1 MRASIAGADGRA
13 QLNTKNPENDGRTLN
28 AGSVYLEW
36 FPSEFTKLLGGYEA
50 VSNSGTDV
58 VHRLLVQAVFSLGPH
73 KPHPF

>member
-1 MRASIAGADGRA
+1 MSA
-13 QLNTKNPENDGRTLN
+13 T

-50 VSNSGTDV
+50 VSNEGSAA